1 MDKKIDELFRI
12 CVLKHFNFIL
22 QKEGDN
28 NFINYTLEPKKEMV
42 INVINNEDKEFEK
55 LLDEKLIELKNRF

>member
-1 MDKKIDELFRI
+1 MDKKINELFRI

-22 QKEGDN
+22 QKEGDS
-28 NFINYTLEPKKEMV
+28 NFITYTLEPKKEMI
-42 INVINNEDKEFEK
+42 INVVDNEDKEFEE